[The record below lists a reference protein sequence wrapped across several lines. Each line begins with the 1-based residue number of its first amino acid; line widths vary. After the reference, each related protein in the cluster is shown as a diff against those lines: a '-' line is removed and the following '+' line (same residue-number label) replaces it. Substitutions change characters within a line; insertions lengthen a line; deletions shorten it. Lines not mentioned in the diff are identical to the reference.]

1 MINITAIP
9 DLNQRFFFSS
19 QRFLFHRRGDLHYLD
34 HTMKRLLQLSTSA
47 ALASA
52 VTLAGPISGAM
63 AQTADFVSANS
74 SAITGEVSALSHVMM
89 IQIPR
94 PLVLDIGARE
104 QTTLTVPT
112 LSEIIINGQ
121 KVAPAQTPVLISV
134 EPTQDKKG
142 AVVRAKGIML
152 QGKLIAID
160 ASGDI
165 IPSFVVNKKE
175 FNERVKSAMNLGAVI
190 GNGLAGSMGANML
203 GQIGTAM
210 GDPTGTNL
218 ANQIT
223 SAGGL
228 FGIVGGVFGGG
239 GGKRIID
246 LQPNSIHV
254 LTVRNP
260 AMIVAQMIQMNR
272 EIAAGNGQIMGAI
285 AGQIQNPET
294 TAEKA
299 IAQDDQPQPEAI
311 TQTEDQAQEEETVAS
326 AKEST
331 TAAESDVA
339 QATRQAVQ
347 QPAGV
352 F

>member
-1 MINITAIP
+1 
-9 DLNQRFFFSS
+9 
-19 QRFLFHRRGDLHYLD
+19 
-34 HTMKRLLQLSTSA
+34 MKNLLQLSTTA

-52 VTLAGPISGAM
+52 VTLAGPMTSAM

-74 SAITGEVSALSHVMM
+74 STITGEVSALSHVIM

-112 LSEIIINGQ
+112 LSEIVINGQ
-121 KVAPAQTPVLISV
+121 KIAPAQTPVLISV

-160 ASGDI
+160 ANGDL

-175 FNERVKSAMNLGAVI
+175 FNDRVKTAMNLGAVI
-190 GNGLAGSMGANML
+190 GNGLAGTMGANML
-203 GQIGTAM
+203 GQIGASM

-228 FGIVGGVFGGG
+228 FGIVGGMFGGG

-254 LTVRNP
+254 LTVKNP

-285 AGQIQNPET
+285 AGQIQEPDAPASQQVANQSESSGESNDIEQAKVKEAPLS
-294 TAEKA
+294 AEGSPK
-299 IAQDDQPQPEAI
+299 
-311 TQTEDQAQEEETVAS
+311 
-326 AKEST
+326 
-331 TAAESDVA
+331 AAERDVA
-339 QATRQAVQ
+339 QATREFVQ
-347 QPAGV
+347 KPAGV

>member
-1 MINITAIP
+1 
-9 DLNQRFFFSS
+9 
-19 QRFLFHRRGDLHYLD
+19 
-34 HTMKRLLQLSTSA
+34 MKNLLQLSTTA

-52 VTLAGPISGAM
+52 VTLAGPMTSAM

-74 SAITGEVSALSHVMM
+74 STITGEVSALSHVIM

-104 QTTLTVPT
+104 KTTLTVPT
-112 LSEIIINGQ
+112 LSEIVINGQ
-121 KVAPAQTPVLISV
+121 KIAPAQTPVLISV

-160 ASGDI
+160 ANGDL

-175 FNERVKSAMNLGAVI
+175 FNDRVKTAMNLGAVI
-190 GNGLAGSMGANML
+190 GNGLAGTMGANML
-203 GQIGTAM
+203 GQIGASM

-228 FGIVGGVFGGG
+228 FGIVGGMFGGG

-254 LTVRNP
+254 LTVKNP

-285 AGQIQNPET
+285 AGQIQEPDAPASQQVANQSESSSESNDIEQAKVKEAPLS
-294 TAEKA
+294 AEGSPK
-299 IAQDDQPQPEAI
+299 
-311 TQTEDQAQEEETVAS
+311 
-326 AKEST
+326 
-331 TAAESDVA
+331 AAERDVA
-339 QATRQAVQ
+339 QATREFVQ
-347 QPAGV
+347 KPAGV

>member
-1 MINITAIP
+1 
-9 DLNQRFFFSS
+9 
-19 QRFLFHRRGDLHYLD
+19 
-34 HTMKRLLQLSTSA
+34 MKSLLQLSTSA

-52 VTLAGPISGAM
+52 VTLAGPIAGAM

-74 SAITGEVSALSHVMM
+74 STITGEVSALSHVMM

-134 EPTQDKKG
+134 EPTHDKKG

-203 GQIGTAM
+203 GQIGASM

-254 LTVRNP
+254 LTVKNP

-285 AGQIQNPET
+285 AGQIQE
-294 TAEKA
+294 
-299 IAQDDQPQPEAI
+299 PEAI
-311 TQTEDQAQEEETVAS
+311 DDQQVANQS
-326 AKEST
+326 EPAKESNT
-331 TAAESDVA
+331 IEQEQALVKNAPLSAEESSKAAERDVA
-339 QATRQAVQ
+339 QATREVVQ
-347 QPAGV
+347 KPAGV

>member
-1 MINITAIP
+1 
-9 DLNQRFFFSS
+9 
-19 QRFLFHRRGDLHYLD
+19 
-34 HTMKRLLQLSTSA
+34 MKNLLQLSTTA

-52 VTLAGPISGAM
+52 VTLAGPMTSAM

-74 SAITGEVSALSHVMM
+74 STITGEVSALSHVIM

-112 LSEIIINGQ
+112 LSEIVINGQ
-121 KVAPAQTPVLISV
+121 KIAPAQTPVLISV

-160 ASGDI
+160 ANGDL

-175 FNERVKSAMNLGAVI
+175 FNDRVKTAMNLGAVI
-190 GNGLAGSMGANML
+190 GNGLAGTMGANML
-203 GQIGTAM
+203 GQIGASM

-228 FGIVGGVFGGG
+228 FGIVGGMFGGG

-254 LTVRNP
+254 LTVKNP

-285 AGQIQNPET
+285 AGQIQEPDAPASQQVANQSESSSESNDIEQAKVKEAPLS
-294 TAEKA
+294 AEGSPK
-299 IAQDDQPQPEAI
+299 
-311 TQTEDQAQEEETVAS
+311 
-326 AKEST
+326 
-331 TAAESDVA
+331 AAERDVA
-339 QATRQAVQ
+339 QATREFVQ
-347 QPAGV
+347 KPAGV

>member
-1 MINITAIP
+1 
-9 DLNQRFFFSS
+9 
-19 QRFLFHRRGDLHYLD
+19 
-34 HTMKRLLQLSTSA
+34 MKSLLQLSTSA

-52 VTLAGPISGAM
+52 VTLAGPIGGAM

-74 SAITGEVSALSHVMM
+74 STITGEVSALSHVMM

-134 EPTQDKKG
+134 EPTHDKKG

-203 GQIGTAM
+203 GQIGASM

-254 LTVRNP
+254 LTVKNP

-285 AGQIQNPET
+285 AGQIQE
-294 TAEKA
+294 
-299 IAQDDQPQPEAI
+299 PEAI
-311 TQTEDQAQEEETVAS
+311 DDQQVANQS
-326 AKEST
+326 EPTKESNT
-331 TAAESDVA
+331 IEQEQALVKNAPLSAEESPKAAERDVA
-339 QATRQAVQ
+339 KATREVVQ
-347 QPAGV
+347 KPAGV